1 MEKFYLERP
10 TIDRKTQAI
19 EYINEFIQYNSEI
32 HGVGSLNKYLDN
44 YESWLERLENNR
56 NITEIGERVPSETFF
71 LIREKDDK
79 IVGMIDIRLALN
91 DFLKKYGGNIGYSIR
106 PTERRKG
113 YNKINLYLALKFC
126 QEKGLYEVLLDCDS
140 DNLGSA
146 NTIISLGGV
155 LVKEGI
161 NEIDNTLMKDFI
173 INVNDS
179 INRYCNMYEQYVAL
193 NKNLVNNIK
202 NNSMKK

>member
-1 MEKFYLERP
+1 MEKFYLEQP
-10 TIDRKTQAI
+10 SLYRKTEAI
-19 EYINEFIQYNSEI
+19 EYINEFIKYNSAI

-44 YESWLERLENNR
+44 YESWLEQLKNNR
-56 NITEIGERVPSETFF
+56 ERIEIDKLVPSETFF
-71 LIREKDDK
+71 LIRENDNK
-79 IVGMIDIRLALN
+79 IIGMIDIRLALN

-126 QEKGLYEVLLDCDS
+126 QEKGLKEVLLDCDY

-146 NTIISLGGV
+146 NTIISLGGI

-161 NEIDNTLMKDFI
+161 NEISNTIMKDFI
-173 INVNDS
+173 INVDES
-179 INRYCNMYEQYVAL
+179 LEKYKEEYEKYINTKVR
-193 NKNLVNNIK
+193 
-202 NNSMKK
+202 